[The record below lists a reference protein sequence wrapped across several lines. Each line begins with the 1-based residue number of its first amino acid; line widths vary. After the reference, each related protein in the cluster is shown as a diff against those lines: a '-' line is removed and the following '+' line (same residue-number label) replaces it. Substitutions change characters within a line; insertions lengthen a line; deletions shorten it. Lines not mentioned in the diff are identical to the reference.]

1 MSEFNDLLQEQL
13 KDPEFKREWDE
24 LQPERELMNAIIK
37 ARTETGLTQ
46 KELSERTGIQQSN
59 LSRIE
64 QGNYNP
70 SLKLLHR
77 IARGLGKE
85 LHIEFR

>member
-1 MSEFNDLLQEQL
+1 MSEFNDLLQDQL

-70 SLKLLHR
+70 SLKLLQR